1 MADINV
7 DEIGPV
13 DYVVVG
19 FPAERADFSGAMASE
34 LKELIDGNTMPCA

>member
-13 DYVVVG
+13 AYLVLKQANG
-19 FPAERADFSGAMASE
+19 AELWAKIR
-34 LKELIDGNTMPCA
+34 LLV

>member
-13 DYVVVG
+13 DYLVVG
-19 FPAERADFSGAMASE
+19 FPADRAHFSGVWRRR
-34 LKELIDGNTMPCA
+34 

>member
-13 DYVVVG
+13 AYLLPPEKVRG
-19 FPAERADFSGAMASE
+19 CEADFGV
-34 LKELIDGNTMPCA
+34 